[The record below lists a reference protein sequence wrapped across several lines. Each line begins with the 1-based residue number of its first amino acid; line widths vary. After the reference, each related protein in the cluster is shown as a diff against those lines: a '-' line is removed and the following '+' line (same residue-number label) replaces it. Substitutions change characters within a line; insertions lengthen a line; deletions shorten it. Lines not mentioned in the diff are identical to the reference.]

1 MGMLPPPR
9 AEGLGSKGF
18 WMSKS
23 FRARLLAA
31 ACGLG
36 MTAGLAVAGA
46 HAESLADAIALA
58 YQTNPTLQAQRATQR
73 ALDENVV
80 QAKASGFRPTASIT
94 ANAQNREV
102 EGPADNKTSQA
113 TLNVSQPLYTGGRA
127 TAQLSAAQA
136 DVQAG
141 LQNVRRV
148 ESAVLLNVITA
159 YVDVRRTTESL
170 RISQDNVARLRR
182 QLEESQ
188 ARFDVG
194 DVTRTDV
201 AQAQAR
207 FAAAQAALSTAQA
220 NLGITRASYAALVG
234 QSPGD
239 LQPEPSLA
247 NILPANVE
255 TAFDAAEKN
264 NPQIL
269 AAEFTEQ
276 ASRARVA
283 QARAATRPTVS
294 VGAGLGYSAGQIGG
308 VGNQFDDYSRTL
320 TTQVQATIP
329 LFTGGLTFSQI
340 RAALERNN
348 ADRLTLENTRRTV
361 LQTVTQAW
369 NQLLGARAGLVSN
382 EEQVRATALAYEGVK
397 QEQQVGL
404 RTTIDVL
411 NAEQELR
418 NAELSLVG
426 SRRDEYV
433 AASTILQAMGALE
446 AKTLTPNVPQYD
458 AAGHA
463 ARTGAGLLG
472 WTPTEPVVRVLDKV
486 GAPFPRKGP
495 EEGPIATAPV
505 VVNDPEPAPVGG
517 PGPPPLPPTPN

>member
-1 MGMLPPPR
+1 M
-9 AEGLGSKGF
+9 F
-18 WMSKS
+18 NTY
-23 FRARLLAA
+23 RARLLAA

-36 MTAGLAVAGA
+36 IAAGFAAAA

-80 QAKASGFRPTASIT
+80 QAKAGFRPTVNGTVSHQDV
-94 ANAQNREV
+94 NLS
-102 EGPADNKTSQA
+102 EGPDRVQDNETIV
-113 TLNVSQPLYTGGRA
+113 VSQPLYTGGRA
-127 TAQLSAAQA
+127 TAALSASRA

-148 ESAVLLNVITA
+148 EASVLLSVITS
-159 YVDVRRTTESL
+159 YVDVRRGLEAL

-207 FAAAQAALSTAQA
+207 FAAAQASLSTAQA
-220 NLGITRASYAALVG
+220 NLGIARAGYAAVVG
-234 QSPGD
+234 QSPAD
-239 LQPEPSLA
+239 LTPEPSLA
-247 NILPANVE
+247 NLLPGTVE
-255 TAFDAAEKN
+255 QAFTAAERN

-269 AAEFTEQ
+269 AAEYTEE
-276 ASRARVA
+276 ASRARVS
-283 QARAATRPTVS
+283 QARAARRPTVTFNGNFTQS
-294 VGAGLGYSAGQIGG
+294 TGAQFANN
-308 VGNQFDDYSRTL
+308 GNTL
-320 TTQVQATIP
+320 STTFQATMP
-329 LFTGGLTFSQI
+329 LFTGGLTSSQI
-340 RAALERNN
+340 RVALERNN
-348 ADRLTLENTRRTV
+348 ADQLTLENTRRVV
-361 LQTVTQAW
+361 LQTITQAW

-382 EEQVRATALAYEGVK
+382 EEQVRATTLAYEGVK

-418 NAELSLVG
+418 NAELALVG

-433 AASTILQAMGALE
+433 AASSVLQAMGVLE
-446 AKTLTPNVPQYD
+446 ARNLTPDVPQYD
-458 AAGHA
+458 AAGRS
-463 ARTGAGLLG
+463 ARTAANLIG
-472 WTPTEPVVRVLDKV
+472 WTPTEPVVRLGDKV

-505 VVNDPEPAPVGG
+505 RVTAPEAPPVGG
-517 PGPPPLPPTPN
+517 PGPPPLPPTPEATPTPVPR

>member
-1 MGMLPPPR
+1 
-9 AEGLGSKGF
+9 
-18 WMSKS
+18 MSRS
-23 FRARLLAA
+23 YRARLLAA

-36 MTAGLAVAGA
+36 LAAGFAVTAQ
-46 HAESLADAIALA
+46 AESLADAIALA

-80 QAKASGFRPTASIT
+80 QAKAGFRPTINLTASRQDVDIRGGIDR
-94 ANAQNREV
+94 QQ
-102 EGPADNKTSQA
+102 TSKGVA
-113 TLNVSQPLYTGGRA
+113 VSQPLYTGGRA
-127 TAQLSAAQA
+127 SAALSASQA

-148 ESAVLLNVITA
+148 EANVLLSVITS
-159 YVDVRRTTESL
+159 YVDVRRGFEAL

-182 QLEESQ
+182 QLEEAQ

-207 FAAAQAALSTAQA
+207 FAAAQAGLSTAQA
-220 NLGITRASYAALVG
+220 NLGIARANYAAIVG
-234 QSPGD
+234 QSPAD
-239 LQPEPSLA
+239 LAPEPSLA
-247 NILPANVE
+247 DLLPPTVE
-255 TAFDAAEKN
+255 QAFTAAEQN

-269 AAEFTEQ
+269 AAEYAEQ
-276 ASRARVA
+276 ASRARVS
-283 QARAATRPTVS
+283 QARAAMRPTVS
-294 VGAGLGYSAGQIGG
+294 FQGNFTEQTGAQFANNGQ
-308 VGNQFDDYSRTL
+308 TL
-320 TTQVQATIP
+320 ITTFQATMPI
-329 LFTGGLTFSQI
+329 FTGGLTSSQI

-348 ADRLTLENTRRTV
+348 ADRLTLENTRRVV

-382 EEQVRATALAYEGVK
+382 QEQVRATTLAYEGVK

-411 NAEQELR
+411 NAESELR
-418 NAELSLVG
+418 NAELALVG

-433 AASTILQAMGALE
+433 AASSVLQAMGMLE
-446 AKTLTPNVPQYD
+446 AKNLTPDVPQYD
-458 AAGHA
+458 AAGHS
-463 ARTGAGLLG
+463 ARTAANLIG
-472 WTPTEPVVRVLDKV
+472 WSPTEPVVRMGDKV
-486 GAPFPRKGP
+486 GAPFRRKAP

-505 VVNDPEPAPVGG
+505 SVTPPEPAPVGG
-517 PGPPPLPPTPN
+517 PGPPPLPPMPNIGAPSR

>member
-1 MGMLPPPR
+1 M
-9 AEGLGSKGF
+9 F
-18 WMSKS
+18 KS
-23 FRARLLAA
+23 FRARL
-31 ACGLG
+31 
-36 MTAGLAVAGA
+36 MTAVCGVGMIAGLSAGSVV
-46 HAESLADAIALA
+46 HAETLADAIALA

-80 QAKASGFRPTASIT
+80 QAKASGFRPQASVS
-94 ANAQNREV
+94 ASASNVEV
-102 EGPADNKTSQA
+102 EGPADRKTSSA
-113 TLNVSQPLYTGGRA
+113 SLNVSQPLYTGGRA
-127 TAQLSAAQA
+127 SAALSASQA

-148 ESAVLLNVITA
+148 EASVLTTVITA
-159 YVDVRRTTESL
+159 YVDVRRSLEAL

-207 FAAAQAALSTAQA
+207 FAAAQSGLSTAQA
-220 NLGITRASYAALVG
+220 NLGIARANYAAVVG
-234 QSPGD
+234 QSPGE
-239 LQPEPSLA
+239 LEAEPSLA
-247 NILPANVE
+247 NLMPATVDE
-255 TAFDAAEKN
+255 AFTASEQN
-264 NPQIL
+264 NAQIL
-269 AAEFTEQ
+269 ASEYAEQ
-276 ASRARVA
+276 ASRARVV
-283 QARAATRPTVS
+283 QAKAATRPTVS
-294 VGAGLGYSAGQIGG
+294 LGGSLGYSAGELAG
-308 VGNQFDDYSRTL
+308 VGNQFGDYSRAL
-320 TTQVQATIP
+320 TTSVTASVP

-348 ADRLTLENTRRTV
+348 ADRLNVETTRRLI

-369 NQLLGARAGLVSN
+369 NQLLGARASLVSN
-382 EEQVRATALAYEGVK
+382 QEQVRAAALAYEGVK

-418 NAELSLVG
+418 NAELALVG

-433 AASTILQAMGALE
+433 AATAVLSSMGRLE
-446 AKTLTPNVPQYD
+446 AKNLTPAVPQYD
-458 AAGHA
+458 AAGRS
-463 ARTGAGLLG
+463 ARTSGNLIG
-472 WTPTEPVVRVLDKV
+472 WFPTEPVVRVIDKV
-486 GAPFPRKGP
+486 GAPFKRPAP

-505 VVNDPEPAPVGG
+505 SITEPEAPPVGG
-517 PGPPPLPPTPN
+517 PGPAPLPATPQ

>member
-1 MGMLPPPR
+1 
-9 AEGLGSKGF
+9 
-18 WMSKS
+18 MSKS

-36 MTAGLAVAGA
+36 ITAGLATAV

-80 QAKASGFRPTASIT
+80 QAKAGFRPTVSGT
-94 ANAQNREV
+94 VSHQDVNLS
-102 EGPADNKTSQA
+102 EGADRVQDNKTVSF
-113 TLNVSQPLYTGGRA
+113 SQPLYTGGRA
-127 TAQLSAAQA
+127 SAALSASQA

-148 ESAVLLNVITA
+148 ESVVLLNVITA
-159 YVDVRRTTESL
+159 YVDVRRTLEAL

-207 FAAAQAALSTAQA
+207 FAAAQAGLSTAQA
-220 NLGITRASYAALVG
+220 NLGIARASYAALVG
-234 QSPGD
+234 QSPAD
-239 LQPEPSLA
+239 LAPEPSLG
-247 NILPANVE
+247 NILPATIDE
-255 TAFDAAEKN
+255 AFAEAERN

-269 AAEFTEQ
+269 GAEFTEQ
-276 ASRARVA
+276 ASRARVS
-283 QARAATRPTVS
+283 QARAARRPTVS
-294 VGAGLGYSAGQIGG
+294 FNGNVTESTGA
-308 VGNQFDDYSRTL
+308 QFANNGRTI
-320 TTQVQATIP
+320 TTTFQATMP
-329 LFTGGLTFSQI
+329 LFTGGLTSSQI

-361 LQTVTQAW
+361 LQSVSQAW

-382 EEQVRATALAYEGVK
+382 EEQVRATKLAYEGVK
-397 QEQQVGL
+397 QEQEVGL

-418 NAELSLVG
+418 NAEFALVG

-433 AASTILQAMGALE
+433 AASAVLSAMGKLDA
-446 AKTLTPNVPQYD
+446 ATLTPEVPQYD
-458 AAGHA
+458 AAG
-463 ARTGAGLLG
+463 RSRRAGNNLLG
-472 WTPTEPVVRVLDKV
+472 WAPSEPAVRLVDKV
-486 GAPFPRKGP
+486 GAPFKRPAP
-495 EEGPIATAPV
+495 DDGPIATAPISV
-505 VVNDPEPAPVGG
+505 TDPEAPPVGG
-517 PGPPPLPPTPN
+517 PGPPPLPPTPQ